1 MPGVSFR
8 KGMSFDLLL
17 SLGRILALIGG
28 ASVSIVPVP
37 VPRGP
42 SLASC
47 ATAIAAAAVAEAA
60 AREQREEAAQQRR
73 EEAWRA
79 AMQRPQS
86 IALTLPRK
94 IDG

>member
-1 MPGVSFR
+1 MLR
-8 KGMSFDLLL
+8 
-17 SLGRILALIGG
+17 ALPV
-28 ASVSIVPVP
+28 ASWYSSEVPRASIVPVP

-47 ATAIAAAAVAEAA
+47 STAIAAAAVAEPV

-86 IALTLPRK
+86 IALTLPPK
-94 IDG
+94 ING